1 MPTIRQARVGEMIK
15 RDLSEILQKEMR
27 DERVALVTI
36 NSVEVTRDFTLAKVF
51 VSCMGDDKEKM
62 LAVKALQGASGFL
75 RGQLGAMLE
84 LKTVPTLQ
92 FRYDTGVEKGV
103 RMFEL
108 LKEEQKFFTEN
119 PQVVEVPVEVSPSSP
134 LSPHPF
140 PPSEGEKGEP
150 DSGDDTLPANPSGSP
165 FSPSEG

>member
-36 NSVEVTRDFTLAKVF
+36 NSVEVTRDFTVAKVF
-51 VSCMGDDKEKM
+51 ISSMGDEKDKA
-62 LAVKALQGASGFL
+62 LAVKALQGAAGFL
-75 RGQLGAMLE
+75 RGLLGAMLD
-84 LKTVPTLQ
+84 LKTVPILQ

-108 LKEEQKFFTEN
+108 LKEEQKFFAEN
-119 PQVVEVPVEVSPSSP
+119 PNPEETPENTEAVTATTSTDKE
-134 LSPHPF
+134 
-140 PPSEGEKGEP
+140 
-150 DSGDDTLPANPSGSP
+150 DS
-165 FSPSEG
+165 

>member
-15 RDLSEILQKEMR
+15 RDLSEILRKEMR
-27 DERVALVTI
+27 DERVALVTV
-36 NSVEVTRDFTLAKVF
+36 NSVEVARDFTVAKVF
-51 VSCMGDDKEKM
+51 VSCMGDEKEKM
-62 LAVKALQGASGFL
+62 LAVKALQGAAGFL

-84 LKTVPTLQ
+84 LRTVPILQ

-119 PQVVEVPVEVSPSSP
+119 PQVEEKLEEPLAEAPSST
-134 LSPHPF
+134 
-140 PPSEGEKGEP
+140 ETEEKE
-150 DSGDDTLPANPSGSP
+150 DA
-165 FSPSEG
+165 